1 MRAGLRNPAIISVK
15 VEDKSTGQASRQA
28 TPTSL
33 RNYYAIL
40 QPEQKLAHLVR
51 YLAAHPDQKIIVFV
65 LTCAMVEYIGK
76 VAAELPEL
84 AGRGV
89 HAMHGQMVQ
98 KKRTLLYEEFVRS
111 ECGVLIATD
120 LIARGVDIPD
130 VDCIL
135 QYDAPQVCK
144 GRKQCIAAFFGGSCV

>member
-1 MRAGLRNPAIISVK
+1 
-15 VEDKSTGQASRQA
+15 
-28 TPTSL
+28 
-33 RNYYAIL
+33 
-40 QPEQKLAHLVR
+40 
-51 YLAAHPDQKIIVFV
+51 
-65 LTCAMVEYIGK
+65 MVEYIGK

-98 KKRTLLYEEFVRS
+98 KKRTMLYEEFVRS
-111 ECGVLIATD
+111 ETGVLIATD

-135 QYDAPQVCK
+135 QYDAPQVQCRVCRVAEVQRCRAPTHVAFW
-144 GRKQCIAAFFGGSCV
+144 GRGACEIPMKRQMLILFASKRCMLPL

>member
-1 MRAGLRNPAIISVK
+1 
-15 VEDKSTGQASRQA
+15 
-28 TPTSL
+28 
-33 RNYYAIL
+33 
-40 QPEQKLAHLVR
+40 
-51 YLAAHPDQKIIVFV
+51 
-65 LTCAMVEYIGK
+65 MVEYIGK

-111 ECGVLIATD
+111 ETGVLIATD

-135 QYDAPQVCK
+135 QYDAPQVQCRVCRVVDVQRCSRALTRVAVFLGGG
-144 GRKQCIAAFFGGSCV
+144 GRGLVRIPMKRQILILFGSKRCMLPP